1 MKQIQQSERRLPTAS
16 HRDPVGTVE
25 ARQVGPSSAVPP
37 ELSPLSQANEL
48 FARASPNRSTRS
60 LQGLPPGWKD
70 TTAQHR
76 GDTTLGKPWVFRRVA
91 EFAHE
96 RANARLPRAATS
108 AFASSREPAGR

>member
-70 TTAQHR
+70 TRRPSTEGTR
-76 GDTTLGKPWVFRRVA
+76 PLENLGC
-91 EFAHE
+91 
-96 RANARLPRAATS
+96 S
-108 AFASSREPAGR
+108 GG